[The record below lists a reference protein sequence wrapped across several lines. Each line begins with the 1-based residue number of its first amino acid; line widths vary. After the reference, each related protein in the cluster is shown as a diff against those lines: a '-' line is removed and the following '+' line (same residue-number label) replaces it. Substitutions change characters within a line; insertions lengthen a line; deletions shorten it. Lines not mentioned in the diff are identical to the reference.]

1 MPQGDIVKYF
11 VYAALV
17 FLPSSALTAQ
27 DSAQLIPAAKKG
39 NAQIVSDS
47 LKAGADVNERDDHG
61 ATALMWGSLRGY
73 REVVAVLISSRAD
86 TSLHDDRGQTALHWA
101 AMRGKTDIVKLL
113 LEAGADRTKT
123 DAAGKDPAAVAL
135 ENGYYDLSVLLKKA
149 PVPAAVPA
157 GLPPKEAAPSVPD
170 NAQDVKPA
178 EQTKKE
184 ISAAPALNAFYPA
197 RTGDSWIMSCVPT
210 GVETVFYVLESSASG
225 AVIQCESK
233 KYGKRV
239 DYYRQSM
246 NWENDILKVTTPGR
260 EEILL
265 KNPVTEGT
273 KWFVERSGAVF
284 TREIVQTDARVSF
297 AGKEYACVVVRDV
310 FPAADRP
317 KRKGAGARKEVH
329 YHCYAAGVGYI
340 GTKTASYEKDG
351 DVEHVPSFAE
361 IPSWFLVRQ
370 RSAN

>member
-1 MPQGDIVKYF
+1 MKYF
-11 VYAALV
+11 ACAAFVL
-17 FLPSSALTAQ
+17 LSSAVLTAQ
-27 DSAQLIPAAKKG
+27 NSDPLIPAAKKG

-47 LKAGADVNERDDHG
+47 LKAGADVNARDEHG

-73 REVVAVLISSRAD
+73 REVVAVLISSKAD
-86 TSLHDDRGQTALHWA
+86 TSLQDDRGQTALHWA
-101 AMRGKTDIVKLL
+101 AMRGKTEIVKLL

-123 DAAGKDPAAVAL
+123 DAAGKDAAAVAL
-135 ENGYYDLSVLLKKA
+135 ENGYYDLSVLLKKTPA
-149 PVPAAVPA
+149 TASAPAAAKV
-157 GLPPKEAAPSVPD
+157 PPKETVPPALIP
-170 NAQDVKPA
+170 AQEVK
-178 EQTKKE
+178 QTDLPKTE
-184 ISAAPALNAFYPA
+184 ISGGALCSFYPA
-197 RTGDSWIMSCVPT
+197 KTGESWLLSCVPT

-239 DYYRQSM
+239 DYYRQTMS
-246 NWENDILKVTTPGR
+246 WENDLLKVTTPGR
-260 EEILL
+260 SEILL
-265 KNPVTEGT
+265 KKPVAAGT
-273 KWFVERSGAVF
+273 KWFVERGGAVF
-284 TREIVQTDARVSF
+284 TREIMQIDAGVSF
-297 AGKEYACVVVRDV
+297 AGKEYSCVVVRDI
-310 FPAADRP
+310 FPAAERP

-340 GTKTASYEKDG
+340 GTKTASFEKDG